1 MNRGKVFVLMV
12 TAGLLW
18 SLVPGLVRA
27 VSWQKYHPEE
37 YNYPYPV
44 SDFDGMYFD
53 ADSVVVC
60 SPDDGGNSC
69 IYFVGKEVE
78 SDLERLYLMRME
90 TFRCFAAT
98 LCYKQAGKWQF
109 PKPEWKCVG
118 GYSQFPMLKVMS
130 LRALAVLD
138 RQKAENRLRIL
149 KKPLNPAALT
159 IPADQ
164 LD

>member
-1 MNRGKVFVLMV
+1 MNKGKVFVLMV

-18 SLVPGLVRA
+18 SLVPGLVLA
-27 VSWQKYHPEE
+27 VSWQKYYPEE

-44 SDFDGMYFD
+44 SDFDGMYYD
-53 ADSVVVC
+53 ADSVSAC
-60 SPDDGGNSC
+60 SPDDGGNPC
-69 IYFVGKEVE
+69 IYFVAKEVE
-78 SDLERLYLMRME
+78 SDWERLYLMRLE
-90 TFRCFAAT
+90 ASRCFAST
-98 LCYKQAGKWQF
+98 LCYKQAGKWHF
-109 PKPEWKCVG
+109 PKREWQCVG
-118 GYSQFPMLKVMS
+118 NFDQFPMLKIMS